1 MKKESQIGR
10 RIRKSDS
17 NSYGWI
23 RNLKRGEVKFNK
35 PVILCLPGD
44 GTQNDNSANAMAKE
58 VETLLGRAGIAEND
72 IQILSV
78 HYPEDNKFYSEERKV
93 FADNIDISCEE
104 INNPEYIKDIYVNV
118 LQPLVINSKGQRNS
132 FDEAQKKFRQLT
144 LFSHCHGTFVASKLM
159 NYLTEEMK
167 KYNYSNEEINLL
179 CEEIVNI
186 GLSPRMGFH
195 RKDGSMKFGF
205 TMLDDGL
212 NSYSFPIL
220 VENAG
225 DDCVVSKL
233 TLGLE
238 KDLNSKSYMYISGDN
253 LKYNNIEKD
262 QFLITNP
269 IFMHSLNCY
278 TDIFYAYQNY
288 KTKEIL
294 TKNNVGMNLS
304 KLIIK
309 VFQNAVSLSKQGIKR
324 TEENIVSNETPITF
338 KQGEFYSNHKYINV
352 NFIGDN
358 NLFEQTLI
366 DYRKD
371 ALDKRFNKANEQLE
385 TEEESDNIL
394 VNILNRCD
402 EK

>member
-1 MKKESQIGR
+1 MKKESKIGR
-10 RIRKSDS
+10 RIHKSDS

-35 PVILCLPGD
+35 PVVLCLPGD

-58 VETLLGRAGIAEND
+58 VEIILGRVGVVEND

-78 HYPEDNKFYSEERKV
+78 HYPENNKFYFEERKV
-93 FADNIDISCEE
+93 FADNVDVSCKE
-104 INNPEYIKDIYVNV
+104 INNPEYIKDIYINV
-118 LQPLVINSKGQRNS
+118 LQPLIINSKGQRYS
-132 FDEAQKKFRQLT
+132 FREAQKKFRNLT
-144 LFSHCHGTFVASKLM
+144 LFSHCHGTFVASKLI

-167 KYNYSNEEINLL
+167 KYYYTDEEVNLL

-195 RKDGSMKFGF
+195 RKDGSIKFGF
-205 TMLDDGL
+205 TMLDDAL

-225 DDCVVSKL
+225 DECVVSKL
-233 TLGLE
+233 ALGLE
-238 KDLNSKSYMYISGDN
+238 KNLNDKVYMYFSGDN
-253 LKYNNIEKD
+253 LKYNNIEND

-288 KTKEIL
+288 ETKEIL

-304 KLIIK
+304 KLIVKI
-309 VFQNAVSLSKQGIKR
+309 FQNAVSLSKQGIKR

-366 DYRKD
+366 DYRKNT
-371 ALDKRFNKANEQLE
+371 LDKRFSKANKQLNID
-385 TEEESDNIL
+385 EESDNIL